1 MAEAMGCEGKT
12 QLSLRTKFIP
22 LTYTLGK
29 GFSTCHWS
37 LFYLQCLNCLPASQ
51 GSLYVLLIV
60 VSPLIDCVVVGF
72 FNCHPERHCKLSYI
86 NISDGKKNLSGARNC
101 SINTVGKQQGFG
113 MLSAHL
119 IPQLLLHLS
128 KRLAQHTGVNGYF
141 LQTSTDLLVQILTHL
156 LLLTELRIQTRD
168 QGRFFKSPNS
178 Y

>member
-1 MAEAMGCEGKT
+1 MAEAMGCEGRT

-22 LTYTLGK
+22 LTYTPGK

-72 FNCHPERHCKLSYI
+72 FNCHPERHCKLFHI
-86 NISDGKKNLSGARNC
+86 NISDGKKNLSGARKF
-101 SINTVGKQQGFG
+101 SINTVGKQQGLG

-128 KRLAQHTGVNGYF
+128 NSGPTHRSQWVFSLGFHRPFGPDLDTF
-141 LQTSTDLLVQILTHL
+141 ITSHRARDTDKGPREIFQVA
-156 LLLTELRIQTRD
+156 
-168 QGRFFKSPNS
+168 
-178 Y
+178 